1 MTTQDLIA
9 IGGLLAAAFSALAAA
24 FAVQQ
29 SKLQRTTLTKP
40 QLIVTSIT
48 IPVYSNLD
56 TIFSLAPRDREFKIP
71 IKNVGLG
78 TALNLRYSWDFNY
91 LKSIDAC
98 GFSRV
103 ESHPVDILNPPRRDD
118 EFNNTAFVDDKAANK
133 YLYISFYKQGV
144 INGHSI
150 QKFNTDIEY
159 IIPITQD
166 KTVTTLNLPYLIPI
180 LIINQLKLTQ
190 SFPDLSIF
198 EHDAGILK
206 LEYEDISGYR
216 FFMKFSCT
224 LRLIKFKGSIT
235 HGSEAVYELTLHRF
249 KKSYQVKRVLIKITA
264 KFILLKNRFNPS

>member
-1 MTTQDLIA
+1 MTTQNLIA

-48 IPVYSNLD
+48 IPLLSDLD
-56 TIFSLAPRDREFKIP
+56 AMFTLGSKDREFKVP

-78 TALNLRYSWDFNY
+78 TALNLKYSWDFDY
-91 LKSIDAC
+91 IEAIDSC

-103 ESHPVDILNPPRRDD
+103 ESHPVDILSPVRRDD
-118 EFNNTAFVDDKAANK
+118 EFNKTAFVDEKARNK
-133 YLYISFYKQGV
+133 YLYISLYNDGV
-144 INGHSI
+144 LYGHSI
-150 QKFNTDIEY
+150 PKFNTEIEY

-166 KTVTTLNLPYLIPI
+166 KTITTLKLPYLIPI

-190 SFPDLSIF
+190 SFPDLRIF

-206 LEYEDISGYR
+206 LEYEDISGYG
-216 FFMKFSCT
+216 FSIKFACT
-224 LRLIKFKGSIT
+224 LKLIKFKGSIQ
-235 HGSEAVYELTLHRF
+235 HGSEAVYELKLHRF
-249 KKSYQVKRVLIKITA
+249 KTSQQVKKTLTRIYS
-264 KFILLKNRFNPS
+264 KFNFLKKEV